1 MFEEGVELE
10 EEVAV
15 DEEEEEEKQVEEE
28 QVEERR
34 RSMNM
39 RNKGTGTV
47 SKTEEIWVELTN
59 FLSEQQMM
67 CFLRMVEQ
75 NIHL

>member
-15 DEEEEEEKQVEEE
+15 DEEEEERQVEKQ

-34 RSMNM
+34 RRMNM

-67 CFLRMVEQ
+67 CFFA
-75 NIHL
+75 HG

>member
-1 MFEEGVELE
+1 MELE

-15 DEEEEEEKQVEEE
+15 DEEEEERQVEKQ

-34 RSMNM
+34 RSVNM

>member
-1 MFEEGVELE
+1 MELE

-47 SKTEEIWVELTN
+47 SKTEEIWVGSFNSLTN
-59 FLSEQQMM
+59 FLYEQQMM

>member
-1 MFEEGVELE
+1 MELE
-10 EEVAV
+10 EEVVV
-15 DEEEEEEKQVEEE
+15 DEEEEERQVEKQ

-34 RSMNM
+34 RRMNM

-67 CFLRMVEQ
+67 CFFA
-75 NIHL
+75 HG

>member
-1 MFEEGVELE
+1 MEEGVELE

-15 DEEEEEEKQVEEE
+15 DEEEERQVEKQ

-34 RSMNM
+34 RRMNM

-47 SKTEEIWVELTN
+47 SKTEEIWRESFIASQIS
-59 FLSEQQMM
+59 FL
-67 CFLRMVEQ
+67 
-75 NIHL
+75 NNK

>member
-59 FLSEQQMM
+59 LLSEQQMM
-67 CFLRMVEQ
+67 CFFA
-75 NIHL
+75 HG

>member
-1 MFEEGVELE
+1 MELE

-15 DEEEEEEKQVEEE
+15 DEEEEEERQMKEE

-34 RSMNM
+34 RRMNM

>member
-1 MFEEGVELE
+1 MELE

-47 SKTEEIWVELTN
+47 SKMEEIWVES
-59 FLSEQQMM
+59 F
-67 CFLRMVEQ
+67 
-75 NIHL
+75 IA

>member
-1 MFEEGVELE
+1 ME

-15 DEEEEEEKQVEEE
+15 DEEEEEERQVEKQ

-47 SKTEEIWVELTN
+47 SKTEEIWVESFIAWQIS
-59 FLSEQQMM
+59 FL
-67 CFLRMVEQ
+67 
-75 NIHL
+75 NNK